1 MGRMDIVKTFGD
13 VVSRLNEGNPDR
25 ARALLKFGWRAMNFK
40 FRHLP
45 DKRTIPADRYLATM
59 MMDKMLAPLV
69 DPAHSAIVSVFM
81 PCELIQEAGLIPYNA
96 EAFSCYLSAT
106 NVEQPMLQAMDGEG
120 ISETFCSYHKV
131 FNGAAATGL
140 MPRPR
145 CIVHT
150 NLICDANLVSFRKL
164 AGFYSVPLFY
174 VDVPLAQTEEA
185 VAHVERQLRDLAAF
199 LREVTGRRID
209 NNALAERVE
218 RSRRTLE
225 AYGLFQQLRAMRH
238 IPSDLVTP
246 LYCAMTNNVYLGTE
260 EQERYVGMLLDDAMA
275 APPKRGLNIYWMHTI
290 PYWSKAVQDLMLLR
304 EGVQSVGDE
313 LAEVCEPGF
322 DASNPYRAMAWRMV
336 TNSCNGPASRRIDAG
351 IRHARRA
358 GADGVIWFNHWGCKH
373 TIGISQLAKARF
385 EEEGLPCLV
394 LDGDGCDKSHGG
406 EGQLATRL
414 AAFLEMLS
422 E

>member
-1 MGRMDIVKTFGD
+1 MDIVQTFGKA
-13 VVSRLNEGNPDR
+13 VSALNEGSPER
-25 ARALLKFGWRAMNFK
+25 ARTLLRLGWRAMNLK

-45 DKRTIPADRYLATM
+45 DKRLIPADRYLATM

-69 DPAHSAIVSVFM
+69 DPGRAAIVSVFM
-81 PCELIQEAGLIPYNA
+81 PCELLQEAGLIPYNA
-96 EAFSCYLSAT
+96 EAFSCYLSAS
-106 NVEQPMLQAMDGEG
+106 NVEQPMLQAMDEEG

-150 NLICDANLVSFRKL
+150 NVICDANLVSFRKL
-164 AGFYSVPLFY
+164 AGFYDVPLFY
-174 VDVPLAQTEEA
+174 VDVPYSQTEES
-185 VAHVERQLRDLAAF
+185 VAHVERQLRELAGF
-199 LREVTGRRID
+199 LRGLTGRPID
-209 NNALAERVE
+209 DDALSERVE

-225 AYGLFQQLRAMRH
+225 AYGLFQQLRAARH

-275 APPKRGLNIYWMHTI
+275 APPKRGLHIYWMHTI
-290 PYWSKAVQDLMLLR
+290 PYWSKAVQDLLMLR
-304 EGVQSVGDE
+304 DEAQSVGDE

-322 DASNPYRAMAWRMV
+322 DSSNPYRAMAWRMV
-336 TNSCNGPASRRIDAG
+336 TNSCNGPASRRIEAG
-351 IRHARRA
+351 IGHARRA
-358 GADGVIWFNHWGCKH
+358 GADGVVWFNHWGCKH
-373 TIGISQLAKARF
+373 TIGISQLAKRRF
-385 EEEGLPCLV
+385 EEAGLPLLV
-394 LDGDGCDKSHGG
+394 LDGDGCDRSHGG

-422 E
+422 